1 MICVS
6 NMPCKDC
13 KSFNGFSQ
21 RDGTEKTE
29 YVKCDKAPDG
39 HANTLLNEKM
49 CCKEY
54 AKEDD

>member
-13 KSFNGFSQ
+13 EYFNGFRQ
-21 RDGTEKTE
+21 PDGTEKTE
-29 YVKCDKAPDG
+29 YVRCDKSSDG

-49 CCKEY
+49 QCNQYKKE
-54 AKEDD
+54 ED